1 MSTITLLCIAL
12 AGVIMLLLLVIK
24 AKVQPFVALLLVS
37 LLVALAAGIPAG
49 EVGKVMIAGMGGVLG
64 SVTIIIGLGAML
76 GRMIEHSGGAES
88 LANYFS
94 RKLGD
99 KRTIAALTL
108 AAFFLGIPVF
118 FDVGFIILAPI
129 IYGFAKVAKISPL
142 KFGLPV
148 AGIMLTVH
156 VAVPPHPGPVAAAG
170 LLHADIG
177 WLTII
182 GIAISI
188 PVGVVGY
195 FAAKIINKRQYAMSV
210 EVLEQMQLAPASEEG
225 ATKLS
230 DKINPPGVA
239 LVTSLIVIPI
249 AIIMAG
255 TVSAT
260 LMPPSHP
267 LLGTLQLIGSPM
279 VALMIALVLAFWLLA
294 LRRGWSLQHTSD
306 IMGSAL
312 PTAAVVILVTGAG
325 GVFGKVLV
333 ESGVGKALA
342 NMLQM
347 IDLPLLPAAFIISLA
362 LRASQ
367 GSATVAI
374 LTTGGLLSEA
384 VMGLNPIQCVL
395 VTLAACFGGLGAS
408 HINDS
413 GFWIVTKYLVNDHS
427 RFYRILNYLVR
438 MGGNLTLIKRSDG
451 HRTFLFSA
459 YLPPAAAGCSAPLAH
474 HQYLSASCG
483 TLPGNV
489 RDWCGVAVR
498 YRARYKGNAGT
509 DIPSRHLSPAISP
522 SLQSVH
528 RHNVDKSSCSP
539 YLRAAS
545 IVVSFSAQ
553 ALVSGKSTTGWL

>member
-188 PVGVVGY
+188 PVGIVGY

-255 TVSAT
+255 TVSAA

-413 GFWIVTKYLVNDHS
+413 GFWIVTKYLGLSVADGLKTWTVLTT
-427 RFYRILNYLVR
+427 IL
-438 MGGNLTLIKRSDG
+438 GFTGFLI
-451 HRTFLFSA
+451 T
-459 YLPPAAAGCSAPLAH
+459 
-474 HQYLSASCG
+474 
-483 TLPGNV
+483 
-489 RDWCGVAVR
+489 WCVWAV
-498 YRARYKGNAGT
+498 
-509 DIPSRHLSPAISP
+509 I
-522 SLQSVH
+522 
-528 RHNVDKSSCSP
+528 
-539 YLRAAS
+539 
-545 IVVSFSAQ
+545 
-553 ALVSGKSTTGWL
+553 

>member
-118 FDVGFIILAPI
+118 FDVGFIILAQI

-413 GFWIVTKYLVNDHS
+413 GFWIVTKYLGLSVADGLKTWTVLTT
-427 RFYRILNYLVR
+427 IL
-438 MGGNLTLIKRSDG
+438 GFTGFLI
-451 HRTFLFSA
+451 T
-459 YLPPAAAGCSAPLAH
+459 
-474 HQYLSASCG
+474 
-483 TLPGNV
+483 
-489 RDWCGVAVR
+489 WCVWAV
-498 YRARYKGNAGT
+498 
-509 DIPSRHLSPAISP
+509 I
-522 SLQSVH
+522 
-528 RHNVDKSSCSP
+528 
-539 YLRAAS
+539 
-545 IVVSFSAQ
+545 
-553 ALVSGKSTTGWL
+553 

>member
-12 AGVIMLLLLVIK
+12 TGVIMLLLLVIK

-333 ESGVGKALA
+333 ELGVGKALA

-413 GFWIVTKYLVNDHS
+413 GFWIVTKYLGLSVADGLKTWTVLTT
-427 RFYRILNYLVR
+427 IL
-438 MGGNLTLIKRSDG
+438 GFTGFLI
-451 HRTFLFSA
+451 T
-459 YLPPAAAGCSAPLAH
+459 
-474 HQYLSASCG
+474 
-483 TLPGNV
+483 
-489 RDWCGVAVR
+489 WCVWAV
-498 YRARYKGNAGT
+498 
-509 DIPSRHLSPAISP
+509 I
-522 SLQSVH
+522 
-528 RHNVDKSSCSP
+528 
-539 YLRAAS
+539 
-545 IVVSFSAQ
+545 
-553 ALVSGKSTTGWL
+553 

>member
-188 PVGVVGY
+188 PVGIVGC
-195 FAAKIINKRQYAMSV
+195 FAAKIINTRQYAMSV

-413 GFWIVTKYLVNDHS
+413 GFWIVTKYLGLSVADGLKTWTVLTT
-427 RFYRILNYLVR
+427 IL
-438 MGGNLTLIKRSDG
+438 GFTGFLI
-451 HRTFLFSA
+451 T
-459 YLPPAAAGCSAPLAH
+459 
-474 HQYLSASCG
+474 
-483 TLPGNV
+483 
-489 RDWCGVAVR
+489 WCVWAV
-498 YRARYKGNAGT
+498 
-509 DIPSRHLSPAISP
+509 I
-522 SLQSVH
+522 
-528 RHNVDKSSCSP
+528 
-539 YLRAAS
+539 
-545 IVVSFSAQ
+545 
-553 ALVSGKSTTGWL
+553 

>member
-188 PVGVVGY
+188 PVGIVGY
-195 FAAKIINKRQYAMSV
+195 FAAKIINKNQYAMSV

-347 IDLPLLPAAFIISLA
+347 IDLPLLPAAFIISLV

-413 GFWIVTKYLVNDHS
+413 GFWIVTKYLGLSVADGLKTWTVLTT
-427 RFYRILNYLVR
+427 IL
-438 MGGNLTLIKRSDG
+438 GFTGFLI
-451 HRTFLFSA
+451 T
-459 YLPPAAAGCSAPLAH
+459 
-474 HQYLSASCG
+474 
-483 TLPGNV
+483 
-489 RDWCGVAVR
+489 WCVWAV
-498 YRARYKGNAGT
+498 
-509 DIPSRHLSPAISP
+509 I
-522 SLQSVH
+522 
-528 RHNVDKSSCSP
+528 
-539 YLRAAS
+539 
-545 IVVSFSAQ
+545 
-553 ALVSGKSTTGWL
+553 

>member
-188 PVGVVGY
+188 PVGIVGY
-195 FAAKIINKRQYAMSV
+195 FAAKIINTRQYAMSV

-408 HINDS
+408 HIHDS
-413 GFWIVTKYLVNDHS
+413 GFWIVTKYLGLSVADGLKTWTVLTT
-427 RFYRILNYLVR
+427 IL
-438 MGGNLTLIKRSDG
+438 GFTGFLI
-451 HRTFLFSA
+451 T
-459 YLPPAAAGCSAPLAH
+459 
-474 HQYLSASCG
+474 
-483 TLPGNV
+483 
-489 RDWCGVAVR
+489 WCVWAV
-498 YRARYKGNAGT
+498 
-509 DIPSRHLSPAISP
+509 I
-522 SLQSVH
+522 
-528 RHNVDKSSCSP
+528 
-539 YLRAAS
+539 
-545 IVVSFSAQ
+545 
-553 ALVSGKSTTGWL
+553 

>member
-188 PVGVVGY
+188 PVGIVGY

-333 ESGVGKALA
+333 ESGVVKALA

-413 GFWIVTKYLVNDHS
+413 GFWIVTKYLGLSVADGLKTWTVLTT
-427 RFYRILNYLVR
+427 ILGFTGFLITWCVWLV
-438 MGGNLTLIKRSDG
+438 I
-451 HRTFLFSA
+451 
-459 YLPPAAAGCSAPLAH
+459 
-474 HQYLSASCG
+474 
-483 TLPGNV
+483 
-489 RDWCGVAVR
+489 
-498 YRARYKGNAGT
+498 
-509 DIPSRHLSPAISP
+509 
-522 SLQSVH
+522 
-528 RHNVDKSSCSP
+528 
-539 YLRAAS
+539 
-545 IVVSFSAQ
+545 
-553 ALVSGKSTTGWL
+553 

>member
-188 PVGVVGY
+188 PVGIVGY

-294 LRRGWSLQHTSD
+294 LRRGWSLQHTSN

-413 GFWIVTKYLVNDHS
+413 GFWIVTKYLGLSVADGLKTWTVLTT
-427 RFYRILNYLVR
+427 ILGFTGFLIIWCVWLV
-438 MGGNLTLIKRSDG
+438 I
-451 HRTFLFSA
+451 
-459 YLPPAAAGCSAPLAH
+459 
-474 HQYLSASCG
+474 
-483 TLPGNV
+483 
-489 RDWCGVAVR
+489 
-498 YRARYKGNAGT
+498 
-509 DIPSRHLSPAISP
+509 
-522 SLQSVH
+522 
-528 RHNVDKSSCSP
+528 
-539 YLRAAS
+539 
-545 IVVSFSAQ
+545 
-553 ALVSGKSTTGWL
+553 

>member
-188 PVGVVGY
+188 PVGIVGY
-195 FAAKIINKRQYAMSV
+195 FAAKIINKHQYAMSV

-267 LLGTLQLIGSPM
+267 PAWYATADRLTNGSSNDC
-279 VALMIALVLAFWLLA
+279 AGA
-294 LRRGWSLQHTSD
+294 G
-306 IMGSAL
+306 
-312 PTAAVVILVTGAG
+312 ILVIGFTSRLELTTHQRHYGLSPSHCGGSDFGYWCWRGIWQSAG
-325 GVFGKVLV
+325 GIGRRQ
-333 ESGVGKALA
+333 SPC
-342 NMLQM
+342 QH
-347 IDLPLLPAAFIISLA
+347 
-362 LRASQ
+362 
-367 GSATVAI
+367 AT
-374 LTTGGLLSEA
+374 
-384 VMGLNPIQCVL
+384 
-395 VTLAACFGGLGAS
+395 
-408 HINDS
+408 ND
-413 GFWIVTKYLVNDHS
+413 
-427 RFYRILNYLVR
+427 
-438 MGGNLTLIKRSDG
+438 
-451 HRTFLFSA
+451 
-459 YLPPAAAGCSAPLAH
+459 
-474 HQYLSASCG
+474 
-483 TLPGNV
+483 
-489 RDWCGVAVR
+489 
-498 YRARYKGNAGT
+498 
-509 DIPSRHLSPAISP
+509 
-522 SLQSVH
+522 
-528 RHNVDKSSCSP
+528 
-539 YLRAAS
+539 
-545 IVVSFSAQ
+545 
-553 ALVSGKSTTGWL
+553 

>member
-188 PVGVVGY
+188 PVGIVGY
-195 FAAKIINKRQYAMSV
+195 FAAKIINKHQYAMSV

-267 LLGTLQLIGSPM
+267 LLSTLQLIGSPM

-413 GFWIVTKYLVNDHS
+413 GFWIVTKYLGLSVADGLKTWTVLTT
-427 RFYRILNYLVR
+427 IL
-438 MGGNLTLIKRSDG
+438 GFTGFLI
-451 HRTFLFSA
+451 T
-459 YLPPAAAGCSAPLAH
+459 
-474 HQYLSASCG
+474 
-483 TLPGNV
+483 
-489 RDWCGVAVR
+489 WCVWAV
-498 YRARYKGNAGT
+498 
-509 DIPSRHLSPAISP
+509 I
-522 SLQSVH
+522 
-528 RHNVDKSSCSP
+528 
-539 YLRAAS
+539 
-545 IVVSFSAQ
+545 
-553 ALVSGKSTTGWL
+553 

>member
-177 WLTII
+177 WLT
-182 GIAISI
+182 
-188 PVGVVGY
+188 
-195 FAAKIINKRQYAMSV
+195 INKRQYAMSV

-413 GFWIVTKYLVNDHS
+413 GFWIVTKYLGLSVADGLKTWTVLTT
-427 RFYRILNYLVR
+427 ILGFTGFLITWCVWLV
-438 MGGNLTLIKRSDG
+438 I
-451 HRTFLFSA
+451 
-459 YLPPAAAGCSAPLAH
+459 
-474 HQYLSASCG
+474 
-483 TLPGNV
+483 
-489 RDWCGVAVR
+489 
-498 YRARYKGNAGT
+498 
-509 DIPSRHLSPAISP
+509 
-522 SLQSVH
+522 
-528 RHNVDKSSCSP
+528 
-539 YLRAAS
+539 
-545 IVVSFSAQ
+545 
-553 ALVSGKSTTGWL
+553 

>member
-195 FAAKIINKRQYAMSV
+195 FAAKIINTRQYAMSV
-210 EVLEQMQLAPASEEG
+210 EVLEQMQLAPASEG
-225 ATKLS
+225 NATKLS

-260 LMPPSHP
+260 LMPASHP
-267 LLGTLQLIGSPM
+267 LLGTLQLLGSPM

-384 VMGLNPIQCVL
+384 VVGLNPIQCVL

-413 GFWIVTKYLVNDHS
+413 GFWIVTKYLGLSVADGLKTWTVLTT
-427 RFYRILNYLVR
+427 IL
-438 MGGNLTLIKRSDG
+438 GFTGFLI
-451 HRTFLFSA
+451 T
-459 YLPPAAAGCSAPLAH
+459 
-474 HQYLSASCG
+474 
-483 TLPGNV
+483 
-489 RDWCGVAVR
+489 WCVWAV
-498 YRARYKGNAGT
+498 
-509 DIPSRHLSPAISP
+509 I
-522 SLQSVH
+522 
-528 RHNVDKSSCSP
+528 
-539 YLRAAS
+539 
-545 IVVSFSAQ
+545 
-553 ALVSGKSTTGWL
+553 

>member
-188 PVGVVGY
+188 PVGIVGY

-230 DKINPPGVA
+230 DKINPPGAA

-333 ESGVGKALA
+333 ESGAGKALA

-413 GFWIVTKYLVNDHS
+413 GFWIVTKYLGLSVADGLKTWTVLTT
-427 RFYRILNYLVR
+427 IL
-438 MGGNLTLIKRSDG
+438 GFTGFLI
-451 HRTFLFSA
+451 T
-459 YLPPAAAGCSAPLAH
+459 
-474 HQYLSASCG
+474 
-483 TLPGNV
+483 
-489 RDWCGVAVR
+489 WCVWAV
-498 YRARYKGNAGT
+498 
-509 DIPSRHLSPAISP
+509 I
-522 SLQSVH
+522 
-528 RHNVDKSSCSP
+528 
-539 YLRAAS
+539 
-545 IVVSFSAQ
+545 
-553 ALVSGKSTTGWL
+553 

>member
-24 AKVQPFVALLLVS
+24 AKVQPFIALLLVS
-37 LLVALAAGIPAG
+37 LVVALAAGIPAG
-49 EVGKVMIAGMGGVLG
+49 DVSKVMIAGMGGVLG

-94 RKLGD
+94 QKLGS

-129 IYGFAKVAKISPL
+129 IYGFAKVARRSPL

-177 WLTII
+177 WLTIL

-188 PVGVVGY
+188 PVGIVGY
-195 FAAKIINKRQYAMSV
+195 IAARMINKRQYALSV
-210 EVLEQMQLAPASEEG
+210 DVLEQMQLTPAASSGET
-225 ATKLS
+225 TKIS
-230 DKINPPGVA
+230 DKMSPPGVA
-239 LVTSLIVIPI
+239 LVTALIVIPI

-260 LMPPSHP
+260 LMPASHP
-267 LLGTLQLIGSPM
+267 LLGTLQLLGSPM
-279 VALMIALVLAFWLLA
+279 VALMIALILAFWLLA
-294 LRRGWSLQHTSD
+294 LRRGWGLQHTSD

-342 NMLQM
+342 SMLHM
-347 IDLPLLPAAFIISLA
+347 MDLPLLPAAFIISLA

-384 VMGLNPIQCVL
+384 VVGLNPIQCVL

-413 GFWIVTKYLVNDHS
+413 GFWIVTRYLGLSVADGLKTWTVLTT
-427 RFYRILNYLVR
+427 IL
-438 MGGNLTLIKRSDG
+438 GFTGFLITWG
-451 HRTFLFSA
+451 I
-459 YLPPAAAGCSAPLAH
+459 
-474 HQYLSASCG
+474 
-483 TLPGNV
+483 
-489 RDWCGVAVR
+489 WAV
-498 YRARYKGNAGT
+498 
-509 DIPSRHLSPAISP
+509 
-522 SLQSVH
+522 V
-528 RHNVDKSSCSP
+528 
-539 YLRAAS
+539 
-545 IVVSFSAQ
+545 
-553 ALVSGKSTTGWL
+553 